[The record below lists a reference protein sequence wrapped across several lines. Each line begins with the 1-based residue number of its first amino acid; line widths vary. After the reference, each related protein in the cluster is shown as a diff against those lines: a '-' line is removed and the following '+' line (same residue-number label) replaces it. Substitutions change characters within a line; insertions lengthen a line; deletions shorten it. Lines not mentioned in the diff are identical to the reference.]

1 MPAESLLLSYE
12 AEQAAQDEQLSFA
25 YADLIPREIDRSQKE
40 FDYTGER
47 LLRLEPDTYKALVK
61 LLAEPRS
68 QVSYRQIAR
77 WLHVTHRTIRG
88 VELREGIPITT
99 EKKGKLALWGHC
111 AEMALEKLGD
121 VIPGMTNGKDL
132 SIAASIC
139 QQNIN
144 LLSGEATVRIETA
157 SSGDVFEKM
166 RALHAELVAMAA
178 AKPIT
183 ATVVQNGFE
192 GGNVAQIGA
201 ASVAAAG
208 EGDQGS
214 GVRCDSGSDGL
225 LESSLVAGNDPTELD
240 ADCLVGAGHSAGP
253 DEGGRGSEFPR
264 GGVDPKI
271 GVPIPDFIPK
281 GGETP

>member
-12 AEQAAQDEQLSFA
+12 AEQAQQDEQLSFA
-25 YADLIPREIDRSQKE
+25 YADLIPRIDRSQKE

-47 LLRLEPDTYKALVK
+47 LIRLEPEVYKAMVK

-77 WLHVTHRTIRG
+77 WLHVTHRTIRA
-88 VELREGIPITT
+88 VECREGIPITT

-139 QQNIN
+139 QQNVN

-178 AKPIT
+178 AKSIE

-192 GGNVAQIGA
+192 GGNVAQIGD
-201 ASVAAAG
+201 AAAG
-208 EGDQGS
+208 QGDQGS

-225 LESSLVAGNDPTELD
+225 LESPLVAGDDPTELD
-240 ADCLVGAGHSAGP
+240 ADCLAGAGPSAAS

-264 GGVDPKI
+264 GGVGPKI
-271 GVPIPDFIPK
+271 GVPVSDFIPK
-281 GGETP
+281 GGEKP